1 MNRAERFPNH
11 QHKYGDNRNWSD
23 QFIPSICDIVGPRL
37 LIPAP
42 FEIDT
47 QQATD
52 LIVLRVRD
60 LSIAA
65 RVRDAAGGYYKRYP
79 KQFTIRSQV
88 HSGVPTELTKII
100 NGWAGWMFYGFG
112 RVSPVRFVAW
122 RIIDLNV
129 FRATLIRDASTCK
142 HPDVSLADRSH
153 QVSNGDGTHFM
164 PFDISDFPA
173 ELLIDSY
180 DPAATM
186 ELFQ

>member
-65 RVRDAAGGYYKRYP
+65 RVRDASRGYYEKYP
-79 KQFTIRSQV
+79 KQFTMRSQV
-88 HSGVPTELTKII
+88 SSGVSTELMKII
-100 NGWAGWMFYGFG
+100 KGWAGWMFYGHG

-122 RIIDLNV
+122 KIIDLDV
-129 FRATLIRDASTCK
+129 FRATLIRDASM
-142 HPDVSLADRSH
+142 ADRSR
-153 QVSNGDGTHFM
+153 QIANGDGTYFM
-164 PFDISDFPA
+164 PFDISNFPA

-180 DPAATM
+180 DPGATM